1 MDLQNIGTRLIS
13 SRTECAE
20 YVYHIGY
27 VRVSPMSYA
36 VCLVHTCVYTETR
49 AMWWACTCNSVLDN
63 RISNRSTVLIYRIH
77 GTDEKKKKKRGWN
90 CDGCDCDILLGEKTP
105 DDTCIYRVTCVL
117 RSMHPVLGTLH
128 CGQVNNEASGKG
140 CKNFSAKQE
149 HCWRRLV
156 YISLN
161 KRDARFIQKQSCFSL
176 LPSDL
181 TCTIFRHMR
190 CHINHNPPC
199 HFVDISLFPYS
210 SVRSISLSHTE
221 KFLQKL
227 ANVCLIKARS
237 SALAP
242 AYGVNVSRSEAKK
255 EKKIRAISKR

>member
-1 MDLQNIGTRLIS
+1 
-13 SRTECAE
+13 
-20 YVYHIGY
+20 
-27 VRVSPMSYA
+27 
-36 VCLVHTCVYTETR
+36 
-49 AMWWACTCNSVLDN
+49 
-63 RISNRSTVLIYRIH
+63 
-77 GTDEKKKKKRGWN
+77 
-90 CDGCDCDILLGEKTP
+90 
-105 DDTCIYRVTCVL
+105 
-117 RSMHPVLGTLH
+117 MHPVLGTLH

-140 CKNFSAKQE
+140 CKNFSAKQG